1 MNQRNPLVI
10 ISSSLL
16 IAACGGGGG
25 GSSSTATSEA
35 SGINEASTC
44 NVTNTSSANEPLF
57 DYIWHIKNTDQ
68 YFASTNP
75 AAGSGVDLCMGNV
88 WASGINGNGVKINV
102 VDQGLEIAHEDLVD
116 RIISGASY
124 NFLNA
129 STDPT
134 DTATTGDHG
143 TSVAGLIAATSG
155 NAKGGAGVA
164 PRASLMGYNYLGTG
178 VTTPYLTRLQISFGA
193 NPAYQ
198 STTADIFNFSIGSSP
213 DVISSP
219 NTASDAVYTNLTTLR
234 AGRGAI
240 YVKSAGNGFN
250 DVEDGNNLLCN
261 EVGISCQNVNSD
273 SSSTVY
279 TAIVVASLGA
289 DGSKSS
295 YSTTGSALWV
305 SGFGGE
311 YGNDVAVAGS
321 GYPANAYKPAMLTT
335 DQSTCGVGYSRA
347 GVTKN
352 QLDKGDGSGLHN
364 ATCNYTAGFNG
375 TSSAAPTVSGVV
387 ALMLQAN
394 PELTWR
400 DVRHILA
407 STSRRVNPSSAA
419 ITSTTL
425 MSGVTLTLEQG
436 WVKNGAG
443 FWYHNWYGF
452 GLVNAAA
459 AVAMA
464 QTYTAGSLGTFTSQE
479 FLAELENVTIPSGGL
494 DGLTKEFSVTG
505 PTTVEQ
511 AELILHFNGS
521 YAPICTQIE
530 LSSPRGTKSI
540 VLNMASAHDGA
551 TSTGVRFLSNAFY
564 GESAAGT
571 WILRFIKNDDTD
583 CNSSNLSSTTRQA
596 LTIRG
601 RN

>member
-1 MNQRNPLVI
+1 VNLVNRFLI
-10 ISSSLL
+10 IAASIL

-25 GSSSTATSEA
+25 GGTSSTATSEV
-35 SGINEASTC
+35 SGINESSTC

-75 AAGSGVDLCMGNV
+75 AAGSGVDLCMGNL

-102 VDQGLEIAHEDLVD
+102 VDSGLEIAHEDLVD

-134 DTATTGDHG
+134 STATTGDHG

-155 NAKGGAGVA
+155 NSKGGAGVA
-164 PRASLMGYNYLGTG
+164 PQAGLMGYNYLESDQSNTKLG
-178 VTTPYLTRLQISFGA
+178 IAFGA
-193 NPAYQ
+193 NLEFE
-198 STTADIFNFSIGSSP
+198 SRNADVMNYSAGSAPSILSSP
-213 DVISSP
+213 TESRDTVFLGQTS
-219 NTASDAVYTNLTTLR
+219 LR
-234 AGRGAI
+234 AGKGALF
-240 YVKSAGNGFN
+240 VKSAGNNFLGLDN
-250 DVEDGNNLLCN
+250 GGDSIYCN
-261 EVGISCQNVNSD
+261 REGISCQNANSD
-273 SSSTVY
+273 RTNTTY
-279 TAIVVASLGA
+279 NAIVVASLGA
-289 DGSKSS
+289 DDSKSS

-311 YGNDVAVAGS
+311 YGYDVAVDGS
-321 GYPANAYKPAMLTT
+321 LDSAAAYKPAMLTT
-335 DQSTCGVGYSRA
+335 DQSTCGIGYSRA

-352 QLDKGDGSGLHN
+352 RLDEGDGSGLHN
-364 ATCNYTAGFNG
+364 ASCNYTAGFNG

-425 MSGVTLTLEQG
+425 ISGVTLTLEQG

-464 QTYTAGSLGTFTSQE
+464 QTYTAASLGTFTSQV
-479 FLAELENVTIPSGGL
+479 FHAVLESATIPSGGL
-494 DGLTKEFSVTG
+494 NGLTKTFSVAG

-511 AELILHFNGS
+511 AEMTLYFNDS

-540 VLNMASAHDGA
+540 LLNMGSAHLGA
-551 TSTGVRFLSNAFY
+551 STGGVRFLSNAFY

-571 WILRFIKNDDTD
+571 WTLRFIKTDDTD

>member
-1 MNQRNPLVI
+1 MNLLNRFLI
-10 ISSSLL
+10 IATSLL
-16 IAACGGGGG
+16 IAACGGGGGG

-75 AAGSGVDLCMGNV
+75 AAGSGVDLCMGNL
-88 WASGINGNGVKINV
+88 WASGINGSGVKINV
-102 VDQGLEIAHEDLVD
+102 VDSGLEIAHEDLVD

-155 NAKGGAGVA
+155 NSKGGAGVA

-178 VTTPYLTRLQISFGA
+178 VTTGFLTRRQISFGA

-198 STTADIFNFSIGSSP
+198 STTADIFNFSVGISP
-213 DVISSP
+213 DVIFSP
-219 NTASDAVYTNLTTLR
+219 DTAIDAVYTNLTTLR
-234 AGRGAI
+234 AGKGAI
-240 YVKSAGNGFN
+240 YVKSSGNGFRN
-250 DVEDGNNLLCN
+250 VDNGNNLFCN
-261 EVGISCQNVNSD
+261 EVGISCQNANSD
-273 SSSTVY
+273 ITSTIY
-279 TAIVVASLGA
+279 TAIVVASVGA

-311 YGNDVAVAGS
+311 YGFDVVVAGA
-321 GYPANAYKPAMLTT
+321 GHDNYKPAMLTT
-335 DQSTCGVGYSRA
+335 DVSGCLRGYSRA
-347 GVTKN
+347 GETKN

-364 ATCNYTAGFNG
+364 ASCNYTATFNG

-394 PELTWR
+394 PDLTWR

-425 MSGVTLTLEQG
+425 VTGSTLTLEQG

-464 QTYTAGSLGTFTSQE
+464 QSYTAGNLGTFTSQE
-479 FLAELENVTIPSGGL
+479 FYAELENITIPSGGL
-494 DGLTKEFSVTG
+494 DGLTKAFSVTG

-511 AELILHFNGS
+511 AELTLYFNDS
-521 YAPICTQIE
+521 YIPLCTQIE
-530 LSSPRGTKSI
+530 LTSPSGIKSI
-540 VLNMASAHDGA
+540 LLNMASAHDGA
-551 TSTGVRFLSNAFY
+551 STTGVRFLSNAFY

-571 WILRFIKNDDTD
+571 WTLRFIKDDDTA
-583 CNSSNLSSTTRQA
+583 CSSSNLSSTTRQA